1 MRILV
6 VGGSGFVSSW
16 LCKTAL
22 ARGCEVWAITR
33 GARKIPE
40 GVHGLIADRNDEAQ
54 LRSVLEKVNMTFDAV
69 LDCICFNANQA
80 EIDLNVFS
88 AISKHIIVI
97 STDSVYHPSHKK
109 VPQDENGTGYMEDG
123 GYGALKREMELA
135 FVQDAG
141 RRMAYTIFRPGHIF
155 GAGSYLG
162 CFPEQSRQPD
172 LLEQIR
178 EGKPMRLVGGGEY
191 LIHPIYAEDLVRVML
206 DCIGN
211 EKTYNQIFCI
221 GGPDV
226 IRNRDYYEA
235 IATIVGVDIQ
245 IETIDEDGYLE
256 KYPQYSGHLCHRAYT
271 LEKLAQTGI
280 ALPDTR
286 LYNGLKK
293 HIEAIMA
300 EGK

>member
-1 MRILV
+1 M
-6 VGGSGFVSSW
+6 
-16 LCKTAL
+16 
-22 ARGCEVWAITR
+22 
-33 GARKIPE
+33 
-40 GVHGLIADRNDEAQ
+40 Q
-54 LRSVLEKVNMTFDAV
+54 
-69 LDCICFNANQA
+69 
-80 EIDLNVFS
+80 
-88 AISKHIIVI
+88 
-97 STDSVYHPSHKK
+97 
-109 VPQDENGTGYMEDG
+109 
-123 GYGALKREMELA
+123 
-135 FVQDAG
+135 
-141 RRMAYTIFRPGHIF
+141 
-155 GAGSYLG
+155 
-162 CFPEQSRQPD
+162 
-172 LLEQIR
+172 
-178 EGKPMRLVGGGEY
+178 
-191 LIHPIYAEDLVRVML
+191 VML